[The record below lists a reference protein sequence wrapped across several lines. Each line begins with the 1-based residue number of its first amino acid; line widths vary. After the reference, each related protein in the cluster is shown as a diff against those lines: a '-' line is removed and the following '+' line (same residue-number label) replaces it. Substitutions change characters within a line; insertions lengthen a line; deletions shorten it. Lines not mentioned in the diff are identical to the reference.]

1 MGGHI
6 LRGTT
11 NRPREWAV
19 HKLYTAMQFPAHK
32 VWISEPD
39 SYVDLYEPAPHD
51 QFEPRPVVGD
61 VVVIGAAPTS
71 DQWLAVV
78 VEVYGKGSRYD
89 DVYALRGCGYTT
101 IVNWSNCGLRVL
113 NRQWVKDNSRFF
125 WTDAEWQFEDK
136 IERAHKLVGHDTN
149 EFRKIEP
156 VFNGE
161 DATLSYRRKWNT
173 FDEDGYH
180 DRAAGLAKDDAQGSQ
195 SGRHWRRRSIR
206 TEPPFESAT
215 GDSADESEAIDG
227 ITRMINEGKI

>member
-173 FDEDGYH
+173 FDEDGITIALPGW
-180 DRAAGLAKDDAQGSQ
+180 RKMTLKALKAAVIGVGDLFEQNLHSKA
-195 SGRHWRRRSIR
+195 
-206 TEPPFESAT
+206 PPVIPPTNQKLSMALL
-215 GDSADESEAIDG
+215 G
-227 ITRMINEGKI
+227 